1 VAQLSPSLNPT
12 RHDAGYFRELDVLQR
27 LQESLPDNHEIFHSV
42 ALHTLHEG
50 KDHHGEIDLVILG
63 PNGAILLIEIK
74 AGDVVLRNGGI
85 FKLYRDREKDVT
97 RQTQT
102 QYAALRNRLAAA
114 HLVTD
119 VTNCLVLPDYRIG
132 DAQIVSIPRARIIDA
147 SEFDQLGTRVREL
160 LGNGRIHDDVESI
173 RRFLANEFRVSADLQ
188 IFGDQLRRTSRR
200 LADGLATWVPRLTS
214 PSGLMR
220 IQATAGSGKTQLA
233 LRLLNDAAA
242 NRQRALYVCFNRAL
256 ADHIGHLTP
265 PRAKV
270 VSFHELCVDY
280 RRQTSAEP
288 DFSQPDIFQTLADTY
303 CTAAEHLPARYDL
316 IVIDEGQD
324 FEPAWVGALLPQLQ
338 AQGRLYL
345 LEDDAQRLYER
356 DAFDLTDAV
365 TLACNDNFRSPRAIC
380 NAINALGLSDQPID
394 ARSPY
399 EGELPGFRVYAGD
412 AELHRQT
419 AQAVRDLQAR
429 GIALADIAVLSGYG
443 RQKSALLNADE
454 IDGFTTKRFTGSY
467 SRDGEAQWT
476 RGDLLVESV
485 YRFKGQSAAAVVL
498 TEFDFQ
504 ELNDQARHKLFVGM
518 TRAHLAVELVL
529 SKSAEKCL
537 VNTFEE

>member
-27 LQESLPDNHEIFHSV
+27 LQESLPDNYEIFHSV

-50 KDHHGEIDLVILG
+50 RDRHGEIDLVVLG
-63 PNGAILLIEIK
+63 PNGAILLIEVK

-85 FKLYRDREKDVT
+85 FKPYRDREKDVT

-102 QYAALRNRLAAA
+102 QYAALRSRLAAA
-114 HLVTD
+114 HLATD
-119 VTNCLVLPDYRIG
+119 VTNCLVLPDYRVG
-132 DAQIVSIPRARIIDA
+132 DAQTVSIPRARIIDA
-147 SEFDQLGTRVREL
+147 SEFEQLGTRVREL
-160 LGNGRIHDDVESI
+160 LGNGRMHDD
-173 RRFLANEFRVSADLQ
+173 
-188 IFGDQLRRTSRR
+188 
-200 LADGLATWVPRLTS
+200 
-214 PSGLMR
+214 
-220 IQATAGSGKTQLA
+220 
-233 LRLLNDAAA
+233 AAV
-242 NRQRALYVCFNRAL
+242 NQQRALYVCFNRAL
-256 ADHIGHLTP
+256 ADHIGRLAP

-270 VSFHELCVDY
+270 VSFHELCVEHH
-280 RRQTSAEP
+280 RQTATEP
-288 DFSQPDIFQTLADTY
+288 DFSQPDIFQTLAETY
-303 CTAAEHLPARYDL
+303 CAAAEHQPARYDL

-356 DAFDLTDAV
+356 DAFDLSDAV
-365 TLACNDNFRSPRAIC
+365 TLVCNDNFRSPRTIC
-380 NAINALGLSDQPID
+380 NVINALGLTDQPID
-394 ARSPY
+394 ARSPH
-399 EGELPGFRVYAGD
+399 EGELPGFRVYASN
-412 AELHRQT
+412 AELHRET

-429 GIALADIAVLSGYG
+429 GIALADIAVISGHG
-443 RQKSALLNADE
+443 RQKSALLNADN
-454 IDGFTTKRFTGSY
+454 IDGYTTKRFTGSY
-467 SRDGEAQWT
+467 SRDGEPRWT
-476 RGDLLVESV
+476 NGDLLVESV

-498 TEFDFQ
+498 SEFDFP

-537 VNTFEE
+537 AKAFE

>member
-1 VAQLSPSLNPT
+1 MAQLSPSLNPT

-27 LQESLPDNHEIFHSV
+27 LQESLPDNYEIFHSV

-50 KDHHGEIDLVILG
+50 RDRHGEIDLVVLG
-63 PNGAILLIEIK
+63 PNGAILLIEVK

-85 FKLYRDREKDVT
+85 FKPYRDREKDVT

-102 QYAALRNRLAAA
+102 QYAALRSRLAAA
-114 HLVTD
+114 HLATD
-119 VTNCLVLPDYRIG
+119 VTNCLVLPDYRVG
-132 DAQIVSIPRARIIDA
+132 DAQTVSIPRARIIDA
-147 SEFDQLGTRVREL
+147 SEFEQLGTRVREL
-160 LGNGRIHDDVESI
+160 LGNGRMHDDVESI

-188 IFGDQLRRTSRR
+188 FFGDQLRRTSRR

-214 PSGLMR
+214 PSGVMR

-233 LRLLNDAAA
+233 LRLLNDAAV
-242 NRQRALYVCFNRAL
+242 NQQRALYVCFNRAL
-256 ADHIGHLTP
+256 ADHIGRLAP

-270 VSFHELCVDY
+270 VSFHELCVEHH
-280 RRQTSAEP
+280 RQTATEP
-288 DFSQPDIFQTLADTY
+288 DFSQPDIFQTLAETY
-303 CTAAEHLPARYDL
+303 CAAAEHQPARYDL

-356 DAFDLTDAV
+356 DAFDLSDAV
-365 TLACNDNFRSPRAIC
+365 TLVCNDNFRSPRTIC
-380 NAINALGLSDQPID
+380 NVINALGLTDQPID
-394 ARSPY
+394 ARSPH
-399 EGELPGFRVYAGD
+399 EGELPGFRVYASN
-412 AELHRQT
+412 AELHRET

-429 GIALADIAVLSGYG
+429 GIALADIAVISGHG
-443 RQKSALLNADE
+443 RQKSALLNADN
-454 IDGFTTKRFTGSY
+454 IDGYTTKRFTGSY
-467 SRDGEAQWT
+467 SRDGEPRWT
-476 RGDLLVESV
+476 NGDLLVESV

-498 TEFDFQ
+498 SEFDFP

-537 VNTFEE
+537 AKAFE